1 MLVGFAVGRFS
12 AFGFDFRFGWVFSG
26 CFVCW
31 ALGISWVCTGFLWFP
46 DCGGV
51 GVIPVLVVCE
61 CDFWVLLIRC
71 GVVVLGFN
79 LVFTQVLFVRLIL
92 GVSELV

>member
-1 MLVGFAVGRFS
+1 M
-12 AFGFDFRFGWVFSG
+12 
-26 CFVCW
+26 CW

-51 GVIPVLVVCE
+51 GVIPVLVVGACA
-61 CDFWVLLIRC
+61 FWVLLIRC

-79 LVFTQVLFVRLIL
+79 LVFTRVCVW
-92 GVSELV
+92 G